1 MRLRSALVL
10 LPALVLLA
18 ACAPEPAP
26 SPSPSA
32 SPSSTPTPS
41 ATPAPE
47 PSPSPSSEA
56 EFTTDQLVTLCTQE
70 TKALAPEASYFAD
83 MATTEWLDQPALW
96 FVVIPK
102 TLGGQ
107 DSVAV
112 CAVGGTPQEPTFELA
127 GESLPGG
134 VAGIR
139 DELLASGGQ
148 E

>member
-1 MRLRSALVL
+1 MRLRPALVLLSALVL
-10 LPALVLLA
+10 LAG
-18 ACAPEPAP
+18 CAPEPAP
-26 SPSPSA
+26 SPSPSV
-32 SPSSTPTPS
+32 SPSSTPS
-41 ATPAPE
+41 ATPTPE
-47 PSPSPSSEA
+47 PSPSSSPA
-56 EFTTDQLVTLCTQE
+56 GEFTTDQLVTLCTEE

-83 MATTEWLDQPALW
+83 MATTEWLDRPSLW

-112 CAVGGTPQEPTFELA
+112 CAVGGSPQAPTFELA
-127 GESLPGG
+127 GESLPSG
-134 VAGIR
+134 VAGMR